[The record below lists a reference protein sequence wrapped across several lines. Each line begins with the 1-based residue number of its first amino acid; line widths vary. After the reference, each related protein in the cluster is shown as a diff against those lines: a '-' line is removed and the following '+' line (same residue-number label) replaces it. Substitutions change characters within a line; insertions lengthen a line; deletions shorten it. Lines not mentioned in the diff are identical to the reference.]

1 MTRKSFLIS
10 ARKGM
15 TQEYIRRHQPIWPEL
30 QQTLTAHGVHNYSI
44 FLHEDSGMLFG
55 YMEVLDEA
63 LLSELAQT
71 EVMKRWWKYM
81 TEVLESESDT
91 SEKAI
96 EYSLIEVFHLK

>member
-1 MTRKSFLIS
+1 MIRKAFMIR

-30 QQTLTAHGVHNYSI
+30 QQALTAHGVHNYSI
-44 FLHEDSGMLFG
+44 FLHEESGMLFG

-63 LLSELAQT
+63 LLNELPHDQ
-71 EVMKRWWKYM
+71 VMKRWWKYM
-81 TEVLESESDT
+81 TEVLESEDDT

-96 EYSLIEVFHLK
+96 EHSLIEVFHLK

>member
-1 MTRKSFLIS
+1 MIRKAFMIR

-30 QQTLTAHGVHNYSI
+30 QQALTAHGVHNYSI
-44 FLHEDSGMLFG
+44 FLHEESGMLFG

-63 LLSELAQT
+63 LLNELPHDR
-71 EVMKRWWKYM
+71 VMKRWWKYM
-81 TEVLESESDT
+81 TEVLESEDDT

-96 EYSLIEVFHLK
+96 EHSLIEVFHLK